1 MTQST
6 VLAAGI
12 TAATS
17 TDIVVA
23 AGATVVVGIFSAAA
37 DAVPPGLVFGI
48 DQDTP
53 GADNTI
59 GSLDGTRRQV
69 SLSGPGTFRVKRPA
83 YTGTPFGV
91 FLEA

>member
-1 MTQST
+1 MP
-6 VLAAGI
+6 AGN
-12 TAATS
+12 TAAAS
-17 TDIVVA
+17 SDIVVA
-23 AGATVVVGIFSAAA
+23 AGATVIVGIFSAAA
-37 DAVPPGLVFGI
+37 DSVPAGLVFGI

-59 GSLDGTRRQV
+59 GTLDGMRRQV
-69 SLSGPGTFRVKRPA
+69 ALSGPGTFRVKRPA